1 MNGDAFSGLRSLT
14 QVWLQGNI
22 CVDEN
27 FNNQNRITALPGDV
41 TSKCGFCENNAPLE
55 IQVCGVVKQ
64 VNKIAGE
71 GFDGIVKLEKQQ
83 VEMLEDLK
91 TITDKNMKSLQMV
104 NTRQAAKIAKLD
116 RELKDLMIENRR
128 NVALIARLEAK
139 LFAAEVA
146 KAQDESQKEVLM
158 EINEKLDKIRSDSC
172 ANGKTLL
179 NL

>member
-27 FNNQNRITALPGDV
+27 FNNQNRINALPGYV

-55 IQVCGVVKQ
+55 IQVCGVMKE

-71 GFDGIVKLEKQQ
+71 GLDGLVKLEKQQ
-83 VEMLEDLK
+83 IEMLEDLK
-91 TITDKNMKSLQMV
+91 TISMRNLKTLQLD
-104 NTRQAAKIAKLD
+104 NARQAATIAKLD
-116 RELKDLMIENRR
+116 RELKDLLIENRR
-128 NVALIARLEAK
+128 NVAVIARLEAK

-158 EINEKLDKIRSDSC
+158 EINEKLGKIV
-172 ANGKTLL
+172 
-179 NL
+179 